1 MDAMAHDRI
10 QVIASCGVHED
21 VPPNTLAAFEAAI
34 RAGCDMTETDFR
46 RCADGVIIFHDHQ
59 AGGRPV
65 SSLTRREIRE
75 AAGVLPPTLDDFIEC
90 CRGRLG
96 VDFELKEDG
105 LEEEVLEALSPYF
118 RPDQFVITSFLPSV
132 LRRVKALDATA
143 PTGLLTMRGLSEYIR
158 AHPET
163 ADLRSPSRVIDQ
175 ARALDAD
182 FLLPDVFDTE
192 LLQAASA
199 AGVATI
205 AWAVSSV
212 AQMRELAQLSGLHG
226 MITEDPALLR
236 RVLEDPL
243 AGAVDAH
250 A

>member
-1 MDAMAHDRI
+1 MNCGKYVSAGPAVAALRMDAMAHDRI
-10 QVIASCGVHED
+10 QVIASCGGHED
-21 VPPNTLAAFEAAI
+21 VPQNTLAPFEAAI
-34 RAGCDMTETDFR
+34 RAGCDMTEPDSR

-143 PTGLLTMRGLSEYIR
+143 PTGLLTMRGLSEDIPG
-158 AHPET
+158 HPET
-163 ADLRSPSRVIDQ
+163 ADPRSPGQVIEEAQ
-175 ARALDAD
+175 ALGAD

-192 LLQAASA
+192 LLQAAGA
-199 AGVATI
+199 AGVQTI
-205 AWAVSSV
+205 AWAVGTET
-212 AQMRELAQLSGLHG
+212 QMRELAPLTGLRG
-226 MITEDPALLR
+226 
-236 RVLEDPL
+236 
-243 AGAVDAH
+243 
-250 A
+250 

>member
-1 MDAMAHDRI
+1 MAHERI
-10 QVIASCGVHED
+10 QVIASCGIHDD

-46 RCADGVIIFHDHQ
+46 RCADGIIIFHDHQ

-65 SSLTRREIRE
+65 SALTRREIRA

-132 LRRVKALDATA
+132 LQRVKALDASA
-143 PTGLLTMRGLSEYIR
+143 PTGLLTMRGLTEYIQ

-163 ADLRSPSRVIDQ
+163 ADPRSPGQVIDE
-175 ARALDAD
+175 ARALGAD
-182 FLLPDVFDTE
+182 FLLPDAFDTE
-192 LLQAASA
+192 LLQAVGA
-199 AGVATI
+199 AGIQTI
-205 AWAVSSV
+205 AWAVGTET
-212 AQMRELAQLSGLHG
+212 QMRELAPLTGLRG
-226 MITEDPALLR
+226 MITEHPALLR
-236 RVLEDPL
+236 RVLADPL
-243 AGAVDAH
+243 ASSIDAH

>member
-1 MDAMAHDRI
+1 MAHERI
-10 QVIASCGVHED
+10 QVIASCGVHDD
-21 VPPNTLAAFEAAI
+21 VPPNTLAAFEAAL

-46 RCADGVIIFHDHQ
+46 RCADGIIIFHDHQ

-65 SSLTRREIRE
+65 SALTRREIRA

-143 PTGLLTMRGLSEYIR
+143 PTGLLTMRGLAEYIQ

-163 ADLRSPSRVIDQ
+163 ADPRSPGQVIEEAQ
-175 ARALDAD
+175 ALGAD

-192 LLQAASA
+192 LLQAAGA
-199 AGVATI
+199 AGVQTI
-205 AWAVSSV
+205 AWAVGTET
-212 AQMRELAQLSGLHG
+212 QMRELAPLTGLRG

-236 RVLEDPL
+236 RVLADPV
-243 AGAVDAH
+243 AGSVDAH

>member
-1 MDAMAHDRI
+1 MAHERI

-65 SSLTRREIRE
+65 AELTRREIRD

-132 LRRVKALDATA
+132 LRRVKELDGSA
-143 PTGLLTMRGLSEYIR
+143 PTGLLTMRGLSEYVQ

-163 ADLRSPSRVIDQ
+163 ADPRSAGQVLDET
-175 ARALDAD
+175 RALDAD

-192 LLQAASA
+192 LLEAAAA

-205 AWAVSSV
+205 AWAVGSE
-212 AQMRELAQLSGLHG
+212 AQMRELARLPGLHG
-226 MITEDPALLR
+226 MITEHPVLLR
-236 RVLEDPL
+236 GILEEPH
-243 AGAVDAH
+243 AGAVGAR

>member
-1 MDAMAHDRI
+1 MAHELI
-10 QVIASCGVHED
+10 QVIASCGIHDD

-34 RAGCDMTETDFR
+34 QAGCDMTETDFR
-46 RCADGVIIFHDHQ
+46 RCAEGVIVFHDSQ

-65 SSLTRREIRE
+65 SALTRREIRD
-75 AAGVLPPTLDDFIEC
+75 ATGILPPALDDFIEC

-105 LEEEVLEALSPYF
+105 LEEDILAALAPYF

-132 LRRVKALDATA
+132 LARVRELDSAA
-143 PTGLLTMRGLSEYIR
+143 PTGLLTMRGLAEYIQ

-163 ADLRSPSRVIDQ
+163 ADPRSAGQVLDE

-182 FLLPDVFDTE
+182 YVLPDGCDRE
-192 LLQAASA
+192 LFEAADA
-199 AGVATI
+199 AGVPTI
-205 AWAVSSV
+205 AWAVRSE
-212 AQMRELAQLSGLHG
+212 AQMRDLAQFGVMRG
-226 MITEDPALLR
+226 MITEHPARLR
-236 RVLEDPL
+236 RVL
-243 AGAVDAH
+243 AGWPARTADAR

>member
-1 MDAMAHDRI
+1 MAHEHI

-46 RCADGVIIFHDHQ
+46 RCADGVIVFHDHQ

-65 SSLTRREIRE
+65 SSLTRREIRD
-75 AAGVLPPTLDDFIEC
+75 ATGVLPPALDDFIEC
-90 CRGRLG
+90 CRGRMG

-105 LEEEVLEALSPYF
+105 LEEEVLEALAPYF

-132 LRRVKALDATA
+132 LRRVRALDPAA
-143 PTGLLTMRGLSEYIR
+143 PIGLLTMRGLREYIR

-163 ADLRSPSRVIDQ
+163 ADPRSASQIIDE
-175 ARALDAD
+175 ARSLGAD
-182 FLLPDVFDTE
+182 FLLPDASDTE
-192 LLQAASA
+192 LLQAAGA
-199 AGVATI
+199 AGVETI
-205 AWAVSSV
+205 AWAVGSE
-212 AQMRELAQLSGLHG
+212 AQMRELAPLAGLRG
-226 MITEDPALLR
+226 MITEHPALLR
-236 RVLEDPL
+236 RVLGEQP
-243 AGAVDAH
+243 AGATDVH

>member
-1 MDAMAHDRI
+1 MAHERI
-10 QVIASCGVHED
+10 QVIASCGVHDD

-46 RCADGVIIFHDHQ
+46 RCADGIIIFHDHQ

-65 SSLTRREIRE
+65 SSLTRREIRA

-143 PTGLLTMRGLSEYIR
+143 PTGLLTMRGLTEYIR

-163 ADLRSPSRVIDQ
+163 ADPRTPGQVIDEAQ
-175 ARALDAD
+175 ALGAD
-182 FLLPDVFDTE
+182 FLPPDVFDTE
-192 LLQAASA
+192 LLQAAGA
-199 AGVATI
+199 AGVKTI
-205 AWAVSSV
+205 AWAVGTET
-212 AQMRELAQLSGLHG
+212 QMRELAALPGLRG

-236 RVLEDPL
+236 RVLADPVASSL
-243 AGAVDAH
+243 DAH